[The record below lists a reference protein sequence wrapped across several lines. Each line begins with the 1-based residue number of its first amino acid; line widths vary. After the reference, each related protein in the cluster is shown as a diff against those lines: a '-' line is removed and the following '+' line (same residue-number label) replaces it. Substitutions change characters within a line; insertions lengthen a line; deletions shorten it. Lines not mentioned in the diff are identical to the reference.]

1 MNPIAVRA
9 LTVRYG
15 RVTALENVSLDVA
28 PGSVYVLFGRSGAGK
43 STLVR
48 CLLGQEKPTAGTCFL
63 FGKPSRK
70 SRAARDRVAVVS
82 EEPDVPGTTPATK
95 LSKGEKG
102 AAQLALALA
111 SRPELLVLDN
121 PTLGP
126 GPAARCRIL
135 SDLAGET
142 AARGTTVFLTTEDLA
157 GLEGVATHVGLL
169 TAGRLLLDDDLPRL
183 MGRFRRIRYSNEL
196 TEERTAFGTE
206 LDEFDAV
213 RVQVRGWGIEA
224 VVSDFD
230 DEKFAR
236 FRAVDGV
243 VDAEAEALSLEEV
256 SVAVAGFGSGPLRDT
271 RVPSP

>member
-1 MNPIAVRA
+1 VNPIAVRA

-28 PGSVYVLFGRSGAGK
+28 PGSVYVLFGPSGAGK
-43 STLVR
+43 SSLVR
-48 CLLGQEKPTAGTCFL
+48 CLLGRQKPTAGTCFL
-63 FGKPSRK
+63 FGEPARK
-70 SRAARDRVAVVS
+70 SRAPATGRVMVVS
-82 EEPDVPGTTPATK
+82 D
-95 LSKGEKG
+95 G
-102 AAQLALALA
+102 ADGPFDPRFAFA
-111 SRPELLVLDN
+111 SGPELLVLDD

-126 GPAARCRIL
+126 GPAARRKIL
-135 SDLAGET
+135 LDLVCET
-142 AARGTTVFLTTEDLA
+142 AGRGTTVFLTTEDLA

-169 TAGRLLLDDDLPRL
+169 TAGRLLFDDDLPRL

-256 SVAVAGFGSGPLRDT
+256 FVAVAGFGSGPLRDT